1 MSELASGSP
10 SFEEGFL
17 CLEPHQFLFGAQ
29 TPLFC
34 ALKPRGVRRFLDIYF
49 FSDGAKLCPQ
59 SSRFFAAYTRGQ
71 ACAACRRSRL
81 LPLDNDTDLTN
92 ASFAHYSRCA
102 GGFSIYIWW
111 I

>member
-1 MSELASGSP
+1 MAAHWPIDAESMSELASGSP
-10 SFEEGFL
+10 SFEEGFF

-59 SSRFFAAYTRGQ
+59 SNRFFAAYTRGQ
-71 ACAACRRSRL
+71 ARRLSEI
-81 LPLDNDTDLTN
+81 PPI
-92 ASFAHYSRCA
+92 AP
-102 GGFSIYIWW
+102 
-111 I
+111 